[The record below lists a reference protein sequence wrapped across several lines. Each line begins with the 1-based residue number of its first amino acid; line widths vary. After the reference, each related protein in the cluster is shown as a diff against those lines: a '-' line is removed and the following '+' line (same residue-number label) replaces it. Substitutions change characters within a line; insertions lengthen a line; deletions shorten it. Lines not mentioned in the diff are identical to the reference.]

1 MQKLSV
7 VKAGRVADGSPVKRT
22 RKSRTWFTV
31 IVKLERGGV
40 VLQSKNSH
48 YTVIV
53 KKSADVYI

>member
-22 RKSRTWFTV
+22 RKSRTWFNV
-31 IVKLERGGV
+31 IVKLDKGGV
-40 VLQSKNSH
+40 VLQSQNSD

-53 KKSADVYI
+53 KKSAEVYI

>member
-31 IVKLERGGV
+31 IVKLEKGGV
-40 VLQSKNSH
+40 VLQSQNSD

-53 KKSADVYI
+53 KKSAEVYI